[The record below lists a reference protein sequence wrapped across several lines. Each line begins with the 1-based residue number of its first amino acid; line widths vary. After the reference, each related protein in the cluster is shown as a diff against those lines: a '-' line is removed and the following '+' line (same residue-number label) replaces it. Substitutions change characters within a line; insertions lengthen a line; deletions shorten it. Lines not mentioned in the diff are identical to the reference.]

1 MPVPS
6 LRPHGPAPG
15 TLPAGTDWDGSL
27 PLTGP
32 RAGSNGRSHPAEG
45 STVVRKTTA
54 GLTATVVQLCAALLT
69 AFVLARSLG
78 PELLGQYYLLY
89 TLTLTSALFG
99 SLGVE
104 AANSV
109 FVGRGEEHPGR
120 VHTASLLLTVL
131 LGGTAVLLA
140 AAAYPI
146 PWLGLTGRVDPIHYT
161 LALATVPFILYQNLV
176 WSILIGTG
184 HLVLMSRTKILVALL
199 RLVGDMTVVGFLW
212 MGASHGLAAS
222 RFGVRGL
229 LISFLLC
236 SALGAVFLLWL
247 TLPVARPQAL
257 RTRGLLGRLTGFG
270 IRSHLGTIAGQLHSR
285 ADTFILNAFHG
296 TAAVG
301 LYSVAVQAAE
311 LPILFF
317 TAIQNAVFARV
328 SGGDR
333 DEATRMVSFLV
344 RLGCAAWLA
353 LVGLGL
359 TVVPRVITWMLGPA
373 YQTSGEAFMVL
384 IGGTAAVGI
393 SRLCNPYFL
402 GQLKRPGLLSGLAWL
417 NVAINLAACAL
428 LVPGL
433 SVLGAATASLVSYLA
448 GLVIL
453 LFFYCRLSQQCL
465 FEVLRPR
472 RDDFQ
477 ILLNAL
483 RSLTR
488 EAPAR

>member
-6 LRPHGPAPG
+6 LRPHGSAPG
-15 TLPAGTDWDGSL
+15 TLPAGTDWTEPQPPTDPHAVL
-27 PLTGP
+27 
-32 RAGSNGRSHPAEG
+32 NGRSHPVEG

-99 SLGVE
+99 SLGIE

-109 FVGRGEEHPGR
+109 FVGRGEENPGR

-146 PWLGLTGRVDPIHYT
+146 PWLGLKGRVDPFHYM

-199 RLVGDMTVVGFLW
+199 RLVGDMTVVGLLW
-212 MGASHGLAAS
+212 MGVRHGVAVS

-236 SALGAVFLLWL
+236 SALGAFSLLWL

-257 RTRGLLGRLTGFG
+257 QTRGLLGRLTGFG
-270 IRSHLGTIAGQLHSR
+270 IRSHLGTIARQLHSR

-296 TAAVG
+296 TTAVG

-311 LPILFF
+311 LPVLFF
-317 TAIQNAVFARV
+317 TAIQNAIFARV

-344 RLGCAAWLA
+344 RLGCAAWLV

-359 TVVPRVITWMLGPA
+359 TVVPRVITWILGQD

-384 IGGTAAVGI
+384 IGGTVAAGI

-417 NVAINLAACAL
+417 SVTINLAACAL
-428 LVPGL
+428 LIPGL

-453 LFFYCRLSQQCL
+453 LFFYCRLSQQRL
-465 FEVLRPR
+465 LEVLRPR

-477 ILLNAL
+477 ILLKAL
-483 RSLTR
+483 RSLTG
-488 EAPAR
+488 EAAQG